1 MKKITSMLLALM
13 LLVSCLGIA
22 AQAEQIY
29 YGVDGDPIPV
39 VTPETEPETQPYVP
53 PVETQP
59 AETQPVYTPP
69 VVTVQ
74 PENQAGWY
82 PETQPITWDP
92 PTEPTTSN
100 LVPVITKDP
109 YGETVAE
116 GEYAEFVARADNS
129 SGIIWHLVSPTG
141 GSDVLCSDASN
152 TFSGLRVEGLNTERL
167 ILRNIPKALDG
178 WKVRAEFVGWEKNV
192 MSADA
197 VIHVTAV
204 ELKTPII
211 TENPMSVNLQPNEGT
226 VLRANAYLDGGATL
240 TYQWYQSS
248 FNSNSGGM
256 AIAGA
261 TSSTYTP
268 DYTSGTMYYYCAIRA
283 TNGNQFS
290 EAVKTS
296 CAAVTYA
303 AMVTQPATVP
313 TMAPPPTTQPTEA
326 TTEYQRPTDETI
338 SWTTPTTEPERMP
351 QTTAKTGNSGSLMM
365 IIVAVILL
373 IAVIGILATVLI
385 LKFYP
390 NGDDDDEEYENPLPR
405 KPVNRA
411 AYEQAKRDYEAALRR
426 QAALKQAQRAAQ
438 QPRPTAQQ
446 SRPAAPKQQPTV
458 HKYERPAEPPKEP
471 VIDWDDLS
479 DLGDLSIYFE
489 DENK

>member
-1 MKKITSMLLALM
+1 MKKFTSTLLALA
-13 LLVSCLGIA
+13 LLAGLASNFGSA
-22 AQAEQIY
+22 ARAEQIY
-29 YGVDGDPIPV
+29 NGVGGESLPVISVTPDSGTDNQPYMPV
-39 VTPETEPETQPYVP
+39 VTEPNTQP
-53 PVETQP
+53 
-59 AETQPVYTPP
+59 
-69 VVTVQ
+69 
-74 PENQAGWY
+74 GWF
-82 PETQPITWDP
+82 PETQPITWEP
-92 PTEPTTSN
+92 PTENPTTSN
-100 LVPVITKDP
+100 LIPVVTKDP
-109 YGETVAE
+109 YGETVQE
-116 GEYAEFVARADNS
+116 GEYAEFVARADNC

-141 GSDVLCSDASN
+141 GSDVLCSDAPN
-152 TFSGLRVEGLNTERL
+152 TFNGLRVEGLNTERL
-167 ILRNIPKALDG
+167 ILRSIPKALDG

-211 TENPMSVNLQPNEGT
+211 TENPMSVNLQANEGT
-226 VLRANAYLDGGATL
+226 VLRANAYVDGGATL

-248 FNSNSGGM
+248 FNSNAGGM

-268 DYTSGTMYYYCAIRA
+268 DYTNGTMYYYCAIRA
-283 TNGNQFS
+283 TSGNQFS

-303 AMVTQPATVP
+303 PVATQPTQPVTVP
-313 TMAPPPTTQPTEA
+313 TMAPAPTVPPTEA
-326 TTEYQRPTDETI
+326 PTEYQRPTGETI

-351 QTTAKTGNSGSLMM
+351 QTTAKTGSGSSLMM
-365 IIVAVILL
+365 IIVVVILV
-373 IAVIGILATVLI
+373 IAVIGIIATVLI

-438 QPRPTAQQ
+438 QPRP
-446 SRPAAPKQQPTV
+446 AAPKQQTTA

-479 DLGDLSIYFE
+479 DLGDLSVYFE